1 MSINKVTLGFVG
13 KEPQIRYFDRESLAA
28 QLSLATRTCGG
39 KDRDGNPLPERTEW
53 HNVVCYGDVA
63 RFVESH
69 VKTGSMRFYVE
80 GKLRYR
86 SYMDKAGIQRYI
98 TEIWAERIRFF
109 DGYSPTKPEERK
121 S

>member
-1 MSINKVTLGFVG
+1 MSINKVILVGFVG
-13 KEPQIRYFDRESLAA
+13 KEPQIRYFDRESLVA
-28 QLSLATRTCGG
+28 QLSLATHERGG

-69 VKTGSMRFYVE
+69 VKTGSMLYVE

-109 DGYSPTKPEERK
+109 DSYSPTKPEERK